1 MKVITLSK
9 FNEVI
14 HPFLRDIFLNYKY
27 YLQHSEIMNEFC
39 DYLKNSCNNTI
50 NTIEKLSFDMP
61 TESEEPLLETE
72 FVARNIKG
80 LFKYITPSKVYNF
93 FEKFRWT
100 LSYIRDNQFTITKP
114 RSNKWVAVKVHCNNS
129 SWGNWDGDCWEETAY
144 ICPKCLYKMH
154 LEGKALNNEF
164 NGYGVGLVYSA
175 SNKYCPTCGQEMECG
190 KVESIDEQTCVKSTA
205 LPLPN
210 ISIPV

>member
-14 HPFLRDIFLNYKY
+14 KPFLRNAFLNYKY

-39 DYLKNSCNNTI
+39 DDLKKWYTDTI
-50 NTIEKLSFDMP
+50 NTIEKLSFDIP
-61 TESEEPLLETE
+61 TESEEPLLKTE
-72 FVARNIKG
+72 FVVRTLNG
-80 LFKYITPSKVYNF
+80 LFEYITPSKVYNF

-100 LSYIRDNQFTITKP
+100 LSYIRDENFTLIKP

-175 SNKYCPTCGQEMECG
+175 NNKYCPTCGQEMECG
-190 KVESIDEQTCVKSTA
+190 KVESIDEQTSMKSTA
-205 LPLPN
+205 LPLPD

>member
-14 HPFLRDIFLNYKY
+14 KPFLRNTFLSYKY

-39 DYLKNSCNNTI
+39 DDLKNRYTNTI
-50 NTIEKLSFDMP
+50 DTIEKLSFDMP

-72 FVARNIKG
+72 VVVRILNG
-80 LFKYITPSKVYNF
+80 LFEYITPSKVYNF

-100 LSYIRDNQFTITKP
+100 LSYIRDENFTLIKS

-175 SNKYCPTCGQEMECG
+175 NNKYCPTCGQEMECG

-205 LPLPN
+205 LPLPD